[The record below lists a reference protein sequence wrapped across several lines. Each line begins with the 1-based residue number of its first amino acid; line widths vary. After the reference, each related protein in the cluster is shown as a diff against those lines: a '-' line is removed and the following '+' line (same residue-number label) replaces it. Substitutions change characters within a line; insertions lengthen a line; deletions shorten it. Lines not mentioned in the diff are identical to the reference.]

1 MLYYVSLGKTVQM
14 GLAAAAAW
22 HLDLSAGP
30 KSSNIR
36 CAVKANNEPMQ
47 VVLLQV
53 IFQQRQYVSVV
64 SVL

>member
-14 GLAAAAAW
+14 GLAAAAW